1 MSEDRAGR
9 LARFLRSAAARPTG
23 SAPCLLVA
31 DWIVEETGADPAA
44 SVRPMCAT
52 GAGVARLLKRRGGL
66 AALMGSLLVELPEV
80 ADADVGDVAAIV
92 LRTGEC
98 DGIAAAAIRTAHGW
112 ALATA
117 EGVHV
122 VSEAHVLRAWRV

>member
-1 MSEDRAGR
+1 LAAVRA
-9 LARFLRSAAARPTG
+9 TG
-23 SAPCLLVA
+23 SAPCLLAA
-31 DWIVEETGADPAA
+31 DWITEETGCDPAA
-44 SVRPMCAT
+44 SVRAACAT

-66 AALMGSLLVELPEV
+66 AALMGGLLDGLPEV
-80 ADADVGDVAAIV
+80 ADADVGDVATIV

-122 VSEAHVLRAWRV
+122 VRDAHVLRAWRV